1 MFIEAEL
8 QFRHY
13 NPEKL
18 KPGMLF
24 MNHINPGHPDKEHVQ
39 VWKITENYFHDELPD
54 DVLIQENGYPVKPFI
69 INDALIVTPE
79 EIGTF
84 VIFNDDDTED
94 FVDFDV
100 AEMNFIL
107 REFDGWL
114 SVLIDEDTLDDR
126 LVEPVYDQD
135 NNNKVIITF
144 IDEDEGEGFDNTTID
159 DQSDLEYYINDEEE

>member
-18 KPGMLF
+18 EPGMLF
-24 MNHINPGHPDKEHVQ
+24 MNHINPGHSYKEHVQ
-39 VWKITENYFHDELPD
+39 VWKITEDYFHEELSDEI
-54 DVLIQENGYPVKPFI
+54 LIQENGYPVKPFI
-69 INDALIVTPE
+69 LADVGLIVTPE

-94 FVDFDV
+94 FVDFGV
-100 AEMNFIL
+100 TEMNFIL

-114 SVLIDEDTLDDR
+114 DVLIDEDTLDDR
-126 LVEPVYDQD
+126 LVEPVYDEE
-135 NNNKVIITF
+135 NNNKVILKF
-144 IDEDEGEGFDNTTID
+144 IDDEE
-159 DQSDLEYYINDEEE
+159 EYINDEEE